1 MQQTY
6 KDKPVKEIS
15 CDELI
20 QLLSFDARV
29 KLVDVLNHSHYKKE
43 HIKGAISLPI
53 RVVRECAKKHLNKD
67 DTIIT
72 YCSSFKCPAS
82 TDAAKIL
89 LSLGYKNVLDYKGG
103 LADYKKANLLLEGS
117 LYAAK

>member
-1 MQQTY
+1 MQQLH

-15 CDELI
+15 CNELI
-20 QLLSFDARV
+20 QLRSCDEHI

-43 HIKGAISLPI
+43 HINGAISLPI
-53 RVVRECAKKHLNKD
+53 RIVRKCAKKHLNKD

-72 YCSSFKCPAS
+72 YCANFKCPAS

-103 LADYKKANLLLEGS
+103 LADYKKANLPLEGS
-117 LYAAK
+117 LYASK